1 MQEKTIKIVGLAVLV
16 VVILNLILFAF
27 VVTNWLVFWL
37 VLAFAFFFVKWV
49 LPRMKRREMV

>member
-1 MQEKTIKIVGLAVLV
+1 MQEKTIKIIGLAVLV
-16 VVILNLILFAF
+16 VVVLNLILFAF

-49 LPRMKRREMV
+49 LPRMKK